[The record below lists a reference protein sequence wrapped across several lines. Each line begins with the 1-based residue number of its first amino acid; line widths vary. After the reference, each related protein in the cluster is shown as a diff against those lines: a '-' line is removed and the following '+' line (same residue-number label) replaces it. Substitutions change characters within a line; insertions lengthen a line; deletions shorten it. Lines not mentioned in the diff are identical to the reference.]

1 MDHDIEGPSP
11 EYPGN
16 ELGVANISF
25 DQLKLGLSNRFLDVP
40 PLDFRV
46 VEIVEVVKT
55 DHLMAFVH

>member
-16 ELGVANISF
+16 DLCIANISF
-25 DQLKLGLSNRFLDVP
+25 DQLKLDLSNRFLDVP

-55 DHLMAFVH
+55 DHLMAFAH